1 MGHANFGNSSRMLG
15 PDDYYLPSR
24 PRSITASD
32 APPLPGL
39 LRQQQ
44 PRSSLG
50 PVASSNVTPPN
61 SLRQLAKSIM
71 QPADQSIV
79 STTIDG
85 VSFTASASL
94 PQSNL
99 SERVYQVID
108 DLCMNA
114 SGPVWLSQ
122 KELAVAL
129 RVTPRTINRVIS
141 RLKGAGRLTVSKTG
155 PNLCYLTHQEPRQ
168 LAMVAAI
175 TSKRSSRTSSR
186 DSNPE
191 SPPVQATVDGPLID
205 DPTTP
210 DSQPIDTQWS
220 TDGQLIDSRWTAHGR
235 LIDDPTTLDSQ
246 PMDTQWSTDG
256 PAMVI
261 TEGSEPA
268 DVWEKVLAKIA
279 TQLPPTSFLEFLQP
293 TVGLEFDDT
302 SFTVATRNSHAVMWL
317 QRPLHL
323 DIAQSALRTI
333 DGSERKIIYQEN
345 LSACKNR
352 LDPSGHAKPELPAEP
367 PEVTPCPQCTN
378 GTMTLTTWQSLR
390 KLPGMTY
397 YCRGSGAC
405 SRLWN
410 SEVGEFHPAGETQ
423 LNPEEARNLL
433 SQALRNRPRSYT

>member
-1 MGHANFGNSSRMLG
+1 
-15 PDDYYLPSR
+15 
-24 PRSITASD
+24 
-32 APPLPGL
+32 
-39 LRQQQ
+39 
-44 PRSSLG
+44 
-50 PVASSNVTPPN
+50 
-61 SLRQLAKSIM
+61 M
-71 QPADQSIV
+71 QPADRSIV

-85 VSFTASASL
+85 KSFTASASP

-99 SERVYQVID
+99 AERVYQVID

-129 RVTPRTINRVIS
+129 GVTPRTINRAIS
-141 RLKGAGRLTVSKTG
+141 RLKETGRLTVSKAG
-155 PNLCYLTHQEPRQ
+155 PDLCYLTHQEPRQ
-168 LAMVAAI
+168 LAMVNAI
-175 TSKRSSRTSSR
+175 TSKRSSRASTR

-191 SPPVQATVDGPLID
+191 PRPVQATVDGPLID
-205 DPTTP
+205 NPTTP
-210 DSQPIDTQWS
+210 DSQAMDTQWS
-220 TDGQLIDSRWTAHGR
+220 TDGPAIDSHTTPDSQAMDSQWTANGQPM
-235 LIDDPTTLDSQ
+235 DDPTTPDSQ
-246 PMDTQWSTDG
+246 PMDTQWSTDE

-261 TEGSEPA
+261 TEGAEPA

-293 TVGLEFDDT
+293 TVGIASDGT
-302 SFTVATRNSHAVMWL
+302 SFTVAAQNSHAVMWL

-323 DIAQSALRTI
+323 DIAQSALRTV

-345 LSACKNR
+345 PSACKDR
-352 LDPSGHAKPELPAEP
+352 PDPAGHAEPKLSAEP
-367 PEVTPCPQCTN
+367 PEVAPCPQCTN
-378 GTMTLTTWQSLR
+378 GTMTITTWQSLR